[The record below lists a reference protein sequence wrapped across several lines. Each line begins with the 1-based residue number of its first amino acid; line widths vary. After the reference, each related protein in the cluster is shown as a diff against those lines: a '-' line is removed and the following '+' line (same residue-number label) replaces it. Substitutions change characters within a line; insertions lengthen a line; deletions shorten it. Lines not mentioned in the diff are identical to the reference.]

1 MSENKELKLKYGSS
15 SDCGRRPYQQDD
27 YLTITNLFGLKD
39 THLFAVFDGHG
50 DDGAKASQ
58 YIKKILPD
66 FLNKYKDDFLKDSR
80 ATLNKIY
87 DEMADML
94 CENEEIDTYIS
105 GTTAVIA
112 IFHDNK
118 LIISNVGDSR
128 VVVGIED
135 EQGNITA
142 KQMTIDHNCYNKE
155 EYDRIIAKGGRVEAL
170 QFGENTF
177 GPLRI
182 FKGSLPYPGLVV
194 SRSLGDEV
202 ARRLGVISKPDIN
215 ILEIDDKLKFCVLAT
230 DGVWDGLSNDEVVE
244 IVNANLDD
252 PQRASEQVTQGS
264 LDGMDKLQIDDNTT
278 NVCVILSH

>member
-1 MSENKELKLKYGSS
+1 MSGKEMVLKYGSS

-27 YLTITNLFGLKD
+27 YLIITNLFGLKNA
-39 THLFAVFDGHG
+39 HLFAVFDGHG

-66 FLNKYKDDFLKDSR
+66 FLNKYQSKFLQDSV
-80 ATLNKIY
+80 ATLNTIY

-94 CENEEIDTYIS
+94 CENEDIDTYIS

-112 IFHDNK
+112 IFYDNK

-135 EQGNITA
+135 EKGNITA
-142 KQMTIDHNCYNKE
+142 KQMTVDHNCYNKE
-155 EYDRIIAKGGRVEAL
+155 EYDRIISKGGRVEAL
-170 QFGENTF
+170 QFGEESF

-202 ARRLGVISKPDIN
+202 ARRLGVISKPDIK

-230 DGVWDGLSNDEVVE
+230 DGVWDGLSNEEVVE
-244 IVNANLDD
+244 IVHANMDN

-278 NVCVILSH
+278 NVCVVLSQ

>member
-1 MSENKELKLKYGSS
+1 MSGKELKLKYGSS

-27 YLTITNLFGLKD
+27 YLIITNLFDLKD

-58 YIKKILPD
+58 YIKKILPEY
-66 FLNKYKDDFLKDSR
+66 LNKYKDKFLENSR
-80 ATLNKIY
+80 ATLEQIY
-87 DEMADML
+87 DEMAEAL
-94 CENEEIDTYIS
+94 CENEEVDTYIS

-128 VVVGIED
+128 VVVGLED
-135 EQGNITA
+135 DKGNITA
-142 KQMTIDHNCYNKE
+142 KQMTVDHNCNNKE

-170 QFGENTF
+170 QFGEESF

-202 ARRLGVISKPDIN
+202 ARRLGVISKPDIS
-215 ILEIDDKLKFCVLAT
+215 IIDIDEKLKFCVLAT

-244 IVNANLDD
+244 IVNANKDD
-252 PQRASEQVTQGS
+252 PQKASEQVTQGS

-278 NVCVILSH
+278 NVCVVLSY

>member
-1 MSENKELKLKYGSS
+1 MSGNELKLKYGSS

-27 YLTITNLFGLKD
+27 YLIITDLFGLKD
-39 THLFAVFDGHG
+39 THLFGVFDGHG

-66 FLNKYKDDFLKDSR
+66 FLNKYQSKFLEDPR
-80 ATLNKIY
+80 ATLNIIY

-94 CENEEIDTYIS
+94 CENEDIDTYIS

-128 VVVGIED
+128 VVVGLED
-135 EQGNITA
+135 ENGNITA
-142 KQMTIDHNCYNKE
+142 KQMTVDHNCYNKE
-155 EYDRIIAKGGRVEAL
+155 EYDRIVSNGGRVEAL
-170 QFGENTF
+170 QFGEESF

-202 ARRLGVISKPDIN
+202 ARRLGVISKPDIS
-215 ILEIDDKLKFCVLAT
+215 IMDVDDKLKFFVLAT
-230 DGVWDGLSNDEVVE
+230 DGVWDGLSNEEVVE
-244 IVNANLDD
+244 IVYANMDD

-278 NVCVILSH
+278 NVCVVLSH

>member
-1 MSENKELKLKYGSS
+1 MAKELKLKYGSS

-27 YLTITNLFGLKD
+27 YLIITDLFGLKD

-66 FLNKYKDDFLKDSR
+66 FLNKYKKTFLENPS
-80 ATLNKIY
+80 ATLTKIY
-87 DEMADML
+87 DEMAETL
-94 CENEEIDTYIS
+94 CENDEIDTYIS

-112 IFHDNK
+112 IFHNNK

-128 VVVGIED
+128 VVIGLED
-135 EQGNITA
+135 EKGNVTA
-142 KQMTIDHNCYNKE
+142 KQMTVDHNCYNKE
-155 EYDRIIAKGGRVEAL
+155 EYDRIISKGGRVEAL
-170 QFGENTF
+170 QFGEETF

-215 ILEIDDKLKFCVLAT
+215 IIDINDKLKFCVLAT

-244 IVNANLDD
+244 IVHANMDD
-252 PQRASEQVTQGS
+252 PQKASEQVTQGS
-264 LDGMDKLQIDDNTT
+264 LDGMDKLQINDNTT
-278 NVCVILSH
+278 NVCVVLSH

>member
-1 MSENKELKLKYGSS
+1 MSGKELKLKYGSS

-27 YLTITNLFGLKD
+27 YLIITNLFGLKD

-66 FLNKYKDDFLKDSR
+66 FLNKYQSKFLEDSR
-80 ATLNKIY
+80 ATLNIIY

-94 CENEEIDTYIS
+94 CENEDIDTYIS

-128 VVVGIED
+128 VVVGLED
-135 EQGNITA
+135 EKGNITA
-142 KQMTIDHNCYNKE
+142 KQMTVDHNCYNKE

-170 QFGENTF
+170 QFGEESF

-215 ILEIDDKLKFCVLAT
+215 IIEIDDKLKFCVLAT
-230 DGVWDGLSNDEVVE
+230 DGVWDGLTNEEVVE
-244 IVNANLDD
+244 IVYANMDD

-278 NVCVILSH
+278 NVCVVLSH

>member
-1 MSENKELKLKYGSS
+1 MSENKGLNLKYGSS

-27 YLTITNLFGLKD
+27 YLIINNLFDLKD
-39 THLFAVFDGHG
+39 SYLFGVFDGHG

-66 FLNKYKDDFLKDSR
+66 FINKYKDNFIKDSK
-80 ATLNKIY
+80 ATLNQIY

-128 VVVGIED
+128 VVIGIED
-135 EQGNITA
+135 DNGNVIA
-142 KQMTIDHNCYNKE
+142 KQMTVDHNCYNKE

-170 QFGENTF
+170 QFGEDSF

-202 ARRLGVISKPDIN
+202 ARRLGVISKPDIS
-215 ILEIDDKLKFCVLAT
+215 IIDIDDKLKFCVLAT
-230 DGVWDGLSNDEVVE
+230 DGVWDGLSNEEVVE
-244 IVNANLDD
+244 IVNANIDD
-252 PQRASEQVTQGS
+252 PQKASEQVTQGS

-278 NVCVILSH
+278 NVCVVLSN

>member
-1 MSENKELKLKYGSS
+1 MSGKELKLKYGSS

-27 YLTITNLFGLKD
+27 YLIITNLFDLKD

-58 YIKKILPD
+58 YIKKILPEY
-66 FLNKYKDDFLKDSR
+66 LNKYKDKFLENSK
-80 ATLNKIY
+80 ATLEQIY
-87 DEMADML
+87 DEMADAL
-94 CENEEIDTYIS
+94 CESEEVDTYIS

-128 VVVGIED
+128 VVIGLED
-135 EQGNITA
+135 DKGNIKA
-142 KQMTIDHNCYNKE
+142 KQMTVDHNCNNKE

-170 QFGENTF
+170 QFGEESF

-202 ARRLGVISKPDIN
+202 ARRLGVISKPDIS
-215 ILEIDDKLKFCVLAT
+215 IIDIDEKLKFCVLAT

-244 IVNANLDD
+244 IVNANKDD
-252 PQRASEQVTQGS
+252 PQKASEQVTQGS

-278 NVCVILSH
+278 NVCVVLSY

>member
-1 MSENKELKLKYGSS
+1 LI
-15 SDCGRRPYQQDD
+15 
-27 YLTITNLFGLKD
+27 ITDLFGLKD
-39 THLFAVFDGHG
+39 THLFGVFDGHG

-66 FLNKYKDDFLKDSR
+66 FLNKYQSKFLEDPR
-80 ATLNKIY
+80 ATLNIIY

-94 CENEEIDTYIS
+94 CENEDIDTYIS

-128 VVVGIED
+128 VVVGLED
-135 EQGNITA
+135 ENGNITA
-142 KQMTIDHNCYNKE
+142 KQMTVDHNCYNKE
-155 EYDRIIAKGGRVEAL
+155 EYDRIVSNGGRVEAL
-170 QFGENTF
+170 QFGEESF

-202 ARRLGVISKPDIN
+202 ARRLGVISKPDIS
-215 ILEIDDKLKFCVLAT
+215 IMDVDDKLKFFVLAT
-230 DGVWDGLSNDEVVE
+230 DGVWDGLSNEEVVE
-244 IVNANLDD
+244 IVYANMDD

-278 NVCVILSH
+278 NVCVVLSH

>member
-1 MSENKELKLKYGSS
+1 MSGTKELKLKYGSS

-27 YLTITNLFGLKD
+27 YLIITDLFGLKD

-50 DDGAKASQ
+50 DDGARASQ

-66 FLNKYKDDFLKDSR
+66 FLNKYKDNFINDPKT
-80 ATLNKIY
+80 ALNKIY

-94 CENEEIDTYIS
+94 CDNDEIDTYIS

-128 VVVGIED
+128 VVVGLED
-135 EQGNITA
+135 EKGNIVA
-142 KQMTIDHNCYNKE
+142 RQMTVDHNCYNKE
-155 EYDRIIAKGGRVEAL
+155 EYDRIIAKGGRVEAI
-170 QFGENTF
+170 QFGEESF

-202 ARRLGVISKPDIN
+202 ARRLGVISKPDIS
-215 ILEIDDKLKFCVLAT
+215 IIEINEKLKFCVLAT

-244 IVNANLDD
+244 IVYANMDD
-252 PQRASEQVTQGS
+252 PQKASEEVTQGS

-278 NVCVILSH
+278 NVCVVLSN